1 MKKRSY
7 FLFRKGTERKKN
19 IIFLQSS
26 LVYLKKHLY
35 KAFWSNRKDKIMRGA
50 RGKEQV
56 AY

>member
-50 RGKEQV
+50 RGKE
-56 AY
+56 